1 MGDTT
6 MTDLHNHYYALIMA
20 GGGGTRLWP
29 LSRKSHPK
37 QMLPLIDDQQSMFQL
52 TVRRLQPLLPP
63 ERIYVVTGPEMAPK
77 LQADVPEIPLENYVI
92 EPFGRNS
99 GPAAA
104 LGTVVITERD
114 PDAVIAALS
123 ADHHIANTERFREV
137 LAAAAELAASQTMIV
152 TLGVSPSRPAI
163 EFGYIKRGQPLGRV
177 GGFDCYRADGFSEKP
192 GIETALRFV
201 SSGLYS
207 WNSGMFIWTGR
218 HIMEE
223 FARQRPDIYNLIEQA
238 RQYLGSKDFT
248 ARLTPLWEQMPNISL
263 DYAIMEKAS
272 AIAVIPVDIGWSDV
286 GSWELLYEIL
296 AADRNGNVTR
306 GQGKGHIQIDTAN
319 TLIISNRLVVTIGV
333 EDLVVVDTDD
343 VVLVCHRNRAQDVR
357 EVVQQLRD
365 KGADAYL

>member
-1 MGDTT
+1 
-6 MTDLHNHYYALIMA
+6 MTAIHEHYYALIMA

-63 ERIYVVTGPEMAPK
+63 ERIFVVTGPEMAPK
-77 LQADVPEIPLENYVI
+77 LQADVPEIPIANYVI

-104 LGTVVITERD
+104 LGTMAITERD

-123 ADHHIANTERFREV
+123 ADHYIANTERFRDV
-137 LAAAAELAASQTMIV
+137 LAAAAELAASKTMIV

-163 EFGYIKRGQPLGRV
+163 EFGYIKRGHPLGQI
-177 GGFDCYRADGFSEKP
+177 GGFDCYRAAGFTEKP
-192 GIETALRFV
+192 GIETALKFV

-218 HIMEE
+218 HILQE
-223 FARQRPDIYNLIEQA
+223 FALQRPDIYALIEQA
-238 RQYLGSKDFT
+238 RDHLGAEDF
-248 ARLTPLWEQMPNISL
+248 AAAITPLWEQMPSISL
-263 DYAIMEKAS
+263 DYAIMEKAA

-286 GSWELLYEIL
+286 GSWELLYEVL
-296 AADRNGNVTR
+296 TAGRYGNVAR
-306 GQGKGHIQIDTAN
+306 GQGAGHIQIDTSN
-319 TLIISNRLVVTIGV
+319 TLIISNRMVVTIGV

-343 VVLVCHRNRAQDVR
+343 VVMICHRDRAQDVR

-365 KGADAYL
+365 KGAESYL